1 MTPHA
6 KQVMMYSATMSKDV
20 RTICKK
26 FMKNPFEI
34 YIDNDT
40 KLTLHGLQ
48 QYIIK
53 LGEETKTRKLFDL
66 LDALLFNQVIVFVKS
81 SKRAE
86 KLSKLLEE
94 SNFPSTFIHGNLDQA

>member
-1 MTPHA
+1 MGG
-6 KQVMMYSATMSKDV
+6 DV
-20 RTICKK
+20 RNICKK

-40 KLTLHGLQ
+40 KLTLHGLM
-48 QYIIK
+48 QYTVK
-53 LGEETKTRKLFDL
+53 LNEDQKIQRLFDL

-86 KLSKLLEE
+86 TLSKVLVQ
-94 SNFPSTFIHGNLDQA
+94 SNFPSVFIHG

>member
-1 MTPHA
+1 
-6 KQVMMYSATMSKDV
+6 MSSDV

-48 QYIIK
+48 QFTVKINEDQKIQK
-53 LGEETKTRKLFDL
+53 LYDL

-81 SKRAE
+81 AKRAE
-86 KLSKLLEE
+86 ILSKVLVKA
-94 SNFPSTFIHGNLDQA
+94 NFPSVFIHGMLTQDERYA